1 MANISDTEETRGT
14 ALQLPDSE
22 DRPSIDFATLFGV
35 IGAFATILLAMV
47 MSGTLVSF
55 VDVPAMLIVLGG
67 TFLVTAISYS
77 VSEILHTQSVVWRA
91 VVYHFERPSV
101 AAERVLR
108 LSDAVR
114 RRGALS
120 LQNHTR
126 SLEHNRFL
134 HKAISMVVDG
144 VPAEEIQSV
153 LNSELASTAERHQR
167 SAGILRRAGE
177 VAPAMGLIGTLVG
190 LVQMLGS
197 LDDPSSIGPAMA
209 VALLTTFYGAV
220 LANMVFL
227 PLANKLERNSHMETM
242 INQIYA
248 IAAVSMGR
256 QENPRRLETQLNAA
270 LPPDQRVNLFD

>member
-248 IAAVSMGR
+248 IAAVSMSR